1 MYILVINGPNLDML
15 GIREPEIYGYKSY
28 GDLEDEITEWADD
41 LGFTVDIRQ
50 SNYEGEIIEF
60 LHEAFEEDCDGV
72 IINPAAYT
80 HYSYA
85 IRDAVALLQVPVVE
99 VHLTD
104 IHSREDFRNFSVLE
118 GVAAKQICGRGF
130 EGYKDALQY
139 FFDLL

>member
-1 MYILVINGPNLDML
+1 MNILVINGPNLDML

-28 GDLEDEITEWADD
+28 IDLEDAITEWADD

-50 SNYEGEIIEF
+50 SNYEGEIIDF

-104 IHSREDFRNFSVLE
+104 IHSREQFRNFSVLE
-118 GVAAKQICGRGF
+118 DIVAKQIAGKGF
-130 EGYKDALQY
+130 EGYKEALQY

>member
-1 MYILVINGPNLDML
+1 MNILVINGPNLDML
-15 GIREPEIYGYKSY
+15 GIREPELYGYKSY
-28 GDLEDEITEWADD
+28 GDLEESIEEWADD

-85 IRDAVALLQVPVVE
+85 IRDAAALLEVPLVE

-104 IHSREDFRNFSVLE
+104 IHAREEFRHFSVLE
-118 GVAAKQICGRGF
+118 GISAKQICGKGF
-130 EGYKDALQY
+130 EGYKEALQY

>member
-1 MYILVINGPNLDML
+1 MNILVINGPNLDML
-15 GIREPEIYGYKSY
+15 GVREPDIYGEEDYE
-28 GDLEDEITEWADD
+28 DLEYSISNWADE

-50 SNYEGEIIEF
+50 SNYEGEIIDF

-85 IRDAVALLQVPVVE
+85 IRDAVALLKVPVVE

-104 IHSREDFRNFSVLE
+104 IHSREDFRHVSVLE
-118 GVAAKQICGRGF
+118 GLVAKQICGKGF
-130 EGYKDALQY
+130 EGYKEALQY